1 MKVIM
6 AVRQLGQLRINPLR
20 PPTSVV
26 VVLSLGLV
34 AGLVV
39 SIAGI
44 RLR

>member
-6 AVRQLGQLRINPLR
+6 AIRQMGQLRINPLR
-20 PPTSVV
+20 PPTSVL
-26 VVLSLGLV
+26 VVLALCLV

-39 SIAGI
+39 WIAGI